1 MNLDRSTTQG
11 LPRVGKGHAGGG
23 PIGQHGWDGAAGAG
37 GTGFLSVLATLDA
50 TDVMGP
56 LDAATAPVSLPGGA
70 DSLPLAIAVE
80 PALTDGAQVMPDA
93 GWQVDTAALLA
104 HLSQSAQW
112 APAPDTAVSSIETGG
127 LTQSVALN
135 LVSGVRA
142 DTSGQPPRVALSAPA
157 SPSAATPQLA
167 IPVVL
172 SNAQAGMPS
181 RIEVDVAPSPSGF
194 QQGVG
199 HEASELEMEPPLPD
213 SVPLRA
219 SALGMLPQV
228 EKAVKS
234 SDAASMTFSGSNA
247 AVVDDTKAIRWESAQ
262 ALTQG
267 LTPHAEVDVAKP
279 AVAPGGFAQT
289 ATDTKARQGLVGPE
303 VAAQA
308 VAGPSATV
316 LMAVPEGLARKT
328 DRIGGRSSES
338 HTGSTVAGHW
348 GAYALVSGRPVEASS
363 AMQHGTLPSP
373 EMMVAE
379 QVSYWIA
386 GRVQNAEL
394 RLDVFGRTPVE
405 VSISMQGNEAQ
416 VEFRTDQPEIRQVL
430 EGAVA
435 HLKDLLKDEGLSLAG
450 VFVGSSG
457 QRRQDAQPSPG
468 PSGESGMRQA
478 RVEVPLATA
487 TGLSSGQRPVAGRSV
502 DLFV

>member
-80 PALTDGAQVMPDA
+80 PALPDGTQVMPDA

-112 APAPDTAVSSIETGG
+112 APSAGGADAP
-127 LTQSVALN
+127 LN
-135 LVSGVRA
+135 
-142 DTSGQPPRVALSAPA
+142 SAPVTRPDEA
-157 SPSAATPQLA
+157 GPSAPLT
-167 IPVVL
+167 
-172 SNAQAGMPS
+172 
-181 RIEVDVAPSPSGF
+181 
-194 QQGVG
+194 
-199 HEASELEMEPPLPD
+199 SELATVAVNRSGAPG
-213 SVPLRA
+213 VPQHDRTA
-219 SALGMLPQV
+219 MSLGDGVQLGVP
-228 EKAVKS
+228 
-234 SDAASMTFSGSNA
+234 SMA
-247 AVVDDTKAIRWESAQ
+247 PVAVDDTKAVRWESAQ
-262 ALTQG
+262 GLTQG

-289 ATDTKARQGLVGPE
+289 ATDTKARQALVGPE

-308 VAGPSATV
+308 VAGQSATV
-316 LMAVPEGLARKT
+316 LTAVPEGLARKT
-328 DRIGGRSSES
+328 DRIGGRSTES

-363 AMQHGTLPSP
+363 ATQHGTLPTP

-416 VEFRTDQPEIRQVL
+416 VEFRTDQPEVRQVL

-468 PSGESGMRQA
+468 QSGESGMRQA